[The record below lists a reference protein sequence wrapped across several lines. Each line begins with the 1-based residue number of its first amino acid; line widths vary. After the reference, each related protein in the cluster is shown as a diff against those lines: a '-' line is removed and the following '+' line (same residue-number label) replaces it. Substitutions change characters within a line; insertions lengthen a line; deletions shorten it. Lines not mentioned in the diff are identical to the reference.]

1 MSGTNFGVTTSTGH
15 RWWADVMRTS
25 SGILGAALIMVA
37 LAVATAVTLLVA
49 AAPYLLLAAMMFAV
63 VRATRHRGRPPAVE
77 IPSGPRPAQ
86 RPRAVGTGR
95 WVLVPVW
102 LAPDG
107 NRQPL
112 PVLDAEVIDDGWP
125 RR

>member
-1 MSGTNFGVTTSTGH
+1 
-15 RWWADVMRTS
+15 MRTS

-37 LAVATAVTLLVA
+37 LAVSTAVTLLVS
-49 AAPYLLLAAMMFAV
+49 AAPYLLLTAVMFAI
-63 VRATRHRGRPPAVE
+63 VRATQHRGRPPAVQS
-77 IPSGPRPAQ
+77 PSSPRPGQ
-86 RPRAVGTGR
+86 RPRAVDSGW

-107 NRQPL
+107 NPQPL
-112 PVLDAEVIDDGWP
+112 PVLDAEVIDDRRP

>member
-1 MSGTNFGVTTSTGH
+1 
-15 RWWADVMRTS
+15 MRTS

>member
-1 MSGTNFGVTTSTGH
+1 
-15 RWWADVMRTS
+15 MRTS

-37 LAVATAVTLLVA
+37 LAVSTAVTLLVA
-49 AAPYLLLAAMMFAV
+49 AAPYLLLAAVMFAI
-63 VRATRHRGRPPAVE
+63 VRATRHRGRPTTVE
-77 IPSGPRPAQ
+77 RRRRPVQ
-86 RPRAVGTGR
+86 SPCEVVTGR

-107 NRQPL
+107 NRRPL
-112 PVLDAEVIDDGWP
+112 PVLDAEVIDDRRP

>member
-1 MSGTNFGVTTSTGH
+1 
-15 RWWADVMRTS
+15 
-25 SGILGAALIMVA
+25 MVA
-37 LAVATAVTLLVA
+37 LALSTAVTLLVA
-49 AAPYLLLAAMMFAV
+49 VAPYLLLAAVMFAI
-63 VRATRHRGRPPAVE
+63 VRATRRRGRPPAVE
-77 IPSGPRPAQ
+77 GPSRLRPGHH
-86 RPRAVGTGR
+86 PCAVDTGR

-112 PVLDAEVIDDGWP
+112 PVLDAEVIDDRRP

>member
-1 MSGTNFGVTTSTGH
+1 
-15 RWWADVMRTS
+15 MRSS

-37 LAVATAVTLLVA
+37 LAVSTAVTLLVA
-49 AAPYLLLAAMMFAV
+49 AAPYLLLAAVMFAI

-77 IPSGPRPAQ
+77 SPSRLSPEKRP
-86 RPRAVGTGR
+86 PAVDTGR

-112 PVLDAEVIDDGWP
+112 PVLDAEVIDDRRP

>member
-1 MSGTNFGVTTSTGH
+1 
-15 RWWADVMRTS
+15 
-25 SGILGAALIMVA
+25 MVA
-37 LAVATAVTLLVA
+37 LAVSTAVTLLVA
-49 AAPYLLLAAMMFAV
+49 AAPYLLLAAVMFAI
-63 VRATRHRGRPPAVE
+63 VRATGHRGRPPAVE
-77 IPSGPRPAQ
+77 GPSRLRRGQ
-86 RPRAVGTGR
+86 RPRAVDTGR

-107 NRQPL
+107 NRRPL